1 MQNTHQSLVSILALA
16 VPLSAL
22 ACSSTGDPVLSG
34 GAGAPPSNTSAGSNL
49 GGASGTAGASGSA
62 NQSGAGGSGMT
73 AGGGGPSGGAGTV
86 AGAGA
91 GGMSM
96 AGAGTG
102 GSGTAGASGAG
113 TGGGGSYMGATGK
126 SAGCSKDP
134 PGIDQVG
141 KFSKHEI
148 HVTEPIAA
156 NYLVGGD
163 SYDKSGPY
171 DYQFRPYSVRLPT
184 GYDPTKSY
192 PVIMGGGGCG
202 GNAQDFASN
211 PGAGYDI
218 DKPREAIFVGLS
230 YVAGCF
236 SDGGGGTKKRADTP
250 EVPYV
255 HEVLAEV
262 QANYCVDKS
271 RVFITGHSS
280 GGWEAFTVGCALAN
294 EIRGI
299 APVSGGLRNHR
310 PACTGAQAS
319 IIVEGLGDT
328 ANPIGPLVPPDG
340 NLDSGGSAPARD
352 EILVRNGC
360 VAPNFT
366 FTYAAGNTKEAKA
379 GNAPHAAWDPTYPS
393 CFTYTGCPAAYPVVW
408 CALDGGHEV
417 DNEGNL
423 DYKQGM
429 LKFFDALPSH

>member
-1 MQNTHQSLVSILALA
+1 MHNTDLSLVSLFALAL
-16 VPLSAL
+16 PLGAL
-22 ACSSTGDPVLSG
+22 ACSSTADPAVNTP
-34 GAGAPPSNTSAGSNL
+34 APPTTAAGSNS
-49 GGASGTAGASGSA
+49 GGSTNVGTSGAA
-62 NQSGAGGSGMT
+62 NQSGAGGSSAT
-73 AGGGGPSGGAGTV
+73 AGGSGSTAGAGNVAGGGTV
-86 AGAGA
+86 AGAG
-91 GGMSM
+91 GMSL
-96 AGAGTG
+96 AGAGG
-102 GSGTAGASGAG
+102 GTGTAGASGSGA
-113 TGGGGSYMGATGK
+113 GGGGSYMGATGK
-126 SAGCSKDP
+126 SGGCGKDP
-134 PGIDQVG
+134 PAIDQVG

-171 DYQFRPYSVRLPT
+171 DYQFRPYSIRLPT
-184 GYDPTKSY
+184 GYDPTKTY

-202 GNAQDFASN
+202 GNAQDFANN
-211 PGAGYDI
+211 PGSGYDI

-328 ANPIGPLVPPDG
+328 ANPIGPIVPPDG

-352 EILVRNGC
+352 EILLRNGC
-360 VAPNFT
+360 VAPGFQ

-379 GNAPHAAWDPTYPS
+379 GNAPHEAWDATYPS
-393 CFTYTGCPAAYPVVW
+393 CFKYTGCPAAYPVVW